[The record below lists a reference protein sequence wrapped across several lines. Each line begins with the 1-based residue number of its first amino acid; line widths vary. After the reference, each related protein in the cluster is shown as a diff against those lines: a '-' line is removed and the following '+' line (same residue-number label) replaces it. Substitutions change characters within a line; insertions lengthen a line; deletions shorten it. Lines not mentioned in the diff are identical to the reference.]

1 MEKQYISIS
10 CLPLPAF
17 VQGGYSIYEAGD
29 IHPNRTEFPYFIMI
43 FLVKGALYIAEEHH
57 RYTVLPGQ
65 MIIIQPNVH
74 HYSWQP
80 MNQHTEYYWIHF
92 TVNGRYTQSEK
103 PVLTNPIIDLP
114 TLDYHAHNVLLYLV
128 KKQPVPN
135 QKMITPIIEQL
146 FESCDGDSDDGFWRA
161 QQLFIDL
168 LQTIQTNIKNDDFKQ
183 TIANSTRLYLQTHYN
198 EPISV
203 ELLATLFH
211 VHPNTII
218 LSMKERFG
226 ITPNKFLMR
235 YRLEE
240 ASKQLLSSKL
250 SIETISGLVGYEN
263 AYYFSRIF
271 KKQFGLSPSNY
282 RLKYVEDLPH

>member
-17 VQGGYSIYEAGD
+17 VQGGYSVYESGD